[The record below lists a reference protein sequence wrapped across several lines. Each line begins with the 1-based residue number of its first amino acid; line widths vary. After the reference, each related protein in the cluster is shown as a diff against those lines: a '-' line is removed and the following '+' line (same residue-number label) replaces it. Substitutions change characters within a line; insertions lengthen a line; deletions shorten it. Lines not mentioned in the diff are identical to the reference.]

1 MDTLS
6 RDELNELAASYGVG
20 LPDAQAETVR
30 DLVNDFL
37 APLDAIEEVQTPAD
51 RSEETGERSWRR
63 PDPGADPCG
72 AVVHRCDV
80 PPAGDGPLSEM
91 TVGVKDIVSVAGV
104 PMECGSDVMRGFV
117 SGRDATV
124 VERMREAGARVTA
137 TLACDEFAGSARGT
151 TGSGGPVRNPH
162 DLERTASGSSG
173 GSAVAVAEGTVDA
186 ALGSDTGGSIRMPA
200 AVCGVV
206 GLKPT
211 HGLVP
216 LAGVA
221 ENTYTQDHVGPLATS
236 VADCAQVL
244 SAIAGKTPDDP
255 GSMVAAGRDTYRV
268 GGYVEA
274 AADPPAAADIT
285 LAVVEEGMAKGVRDE
300 VVDRTASALD
310 LLRDA
315 GVTVERV
322 SIPEYHQTPVVK
334 NLLSLSELA
343 AHWRAGGAPYRRGG
357 VVDPGYQDALHA
369 RTRANPDR
377 LGAFYRSKL
386 LAGAQ
391 LLERGGRLYTRAQA
405 AREVVREAF
414 EAALDGVDALVA
426 PTMPDIAPRIKDVAD
441 PGFDWSLNTRP
452 ADVTRQPAMSLPVGR
467 VEGMP
472 VGLHLQTGAFE
483 EASLLGVA
491 ARVEATLD

>member
-1 MDTLS
+1 METLS
-6 RDELNELAASYGVG
+6 RDELEELAAAFGVG

-37 APLDAIEEVQTPAD
+37 APLDEIEEVGTPAD
-51 RSEETGERSWRR
+51 RSGETGERSWRR
-63 PDPGADPCG
+63 PDPGTDPHG
-72 AVVHRCDV
+72 AVAHRCDV
-80 PPAGDGPLSEM
+80 PSAGDGPLSGMEM
-91 TVGVKDIVSVAGV
+91 GVKEIVSVAGV

-117 SGRDATV
+117 PGRDAAV
-124 VERMREAGARVTA
+124 VERLREAGARLTA

-162 DLERTASGSSG
+162 DPERTASGSSG
-173 GSAVAVAEGTVDA
+173 GSAAAVAEGTVDA

-216 LAGVA
+216 LAGVV
-221 ENTYTQDHVGPLATS
+221 ENTYTQDHVGPLAPS
-236 VADCAQVL
+236 VADCARVL
-244 SAIAGKTPDDP
+244 DAIAGKTPDDP
-255 GSMVAAGRDTYRV
+255 GSMAAAGRDTYRV
-268 GGYVEA
+268 GGYAEA
-274 AADPPAAADIT
+274 AADPPAAADLT
-285 LAVVEEGMAKGVRDE
+285 LAVVEEGMGEEVRTE
-300 VVDRTASALD
+300 VVDRTTAALD
-310 LLRDA
+310 LLEDA
-315 GVTVERV
+315 GATVERV
-322 SIPEYHQTPVVK
+322 SVPEYDRTAVVK

-369 RTRANPDR
+369 RTRAHPDR

-386 LAGAQ
+386 LAGAR

-405 AREVVREAF
+405 ARETVREAF
-414 EAALDGVDALVA
+414 EDALDGADALVA
-426 PTMPDIAPRIKDVAD
+426 PSMPDVAPRIEDVAD

-452 ADVTRQPAMSLPVGR
+452 ADVTRQPALSLPAGR
-467 VEGMP
+467 VDAMP
-472 VGLHLQTGAFE
+472 VGLHLQTAAFE

>member
-6 RDELNELAASYGVG
+6 RDELDRLATEFGVG
-20 LPDAQAETVR
+20 LPDAQAETVHE
-30 DLVNDFL
+30 LVNGFL
-37 APLDAIEEVQTPAD
+37 APLSEIEALPTPAD
-51 RSEETGERSWRR
+51 RSEGGGERSWRR
-63 PDPGADPCG
+63 PTDDPYG

-80 PPAGDGPLSEM
+80 PPADDGPLSGM
-91 TVGVKDIVSVAGV
+91 DVGVKDIVSVAGV
-104 PMECGSDVMRGFV
+104 PMECGSDVMRGYV
-117 SGRDATV
+117 PGRDATV

-137 TLACDEFAGSARGT
+137 TLACDEFAGSAWGT

-162 DLERTASGSSG
+162 DPERTASGSSG

-216 LAGVA
+216 LAGVL
-221 ENTYTQDHVGPLATS
+221 ENTYTQDHVGPLAGS
-236 VADCAQVL
+236 VADCARVL
-244 SAIAGKTPDDP
+244 DAIAGKTPDDP
-255 GSMVAAGRDTYRV
+255 GSMVAAGRDGYRV
-268 GGYVEA
+268 GGYAEA
-274 AADPPAAADIT
+274 AENPPVAADLT
-285 LAVVEEGMAKGVRDE
+285 LAVVEEGVEGIRPE
-300 VVDRTASALD
+300 VEDRTAAAIDRLA
-310 LLRDA
+310 DA
-315 GVTVERV
+315 GASVERV
-322 SIPEYHQTPVVK
+322 SIPDYDRTPVVK

-369 RTRANPDR
+369 RTRAHADR
-377 LGAFYRSKL
+377 VGAYYRSKL
-386 LAGAQ
+386 LAGAR
-391 LLERGGRLYTRAQA
+391 LLEGGGRLYTRAQA
-405 AREVVREAF
+405 AREALRESF
-414 EAALDGVDALVA
+414 EDALDGVDALVA
-426 PTMPDIAPRIKDVAD
+426 PTMPDVAPRIDDVTD

-452 ADVTRQPAMSLPVGR
+452 ADVTRQPAVSLPNGR

-472 VGLHLQTGAFE
+472 VGLHLQTAAFE
-483 EASLLGVA
+483 EASLVGVA